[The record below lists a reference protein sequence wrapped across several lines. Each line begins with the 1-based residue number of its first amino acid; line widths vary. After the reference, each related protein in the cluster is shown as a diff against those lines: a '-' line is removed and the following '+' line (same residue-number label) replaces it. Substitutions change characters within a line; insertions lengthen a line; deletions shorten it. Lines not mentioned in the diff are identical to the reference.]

1 MIIDTTN
8 KKEEEKV
15 PTFYKIIKC
24 SKINNDG
31 TADFETINGEIIPLN
46 YISIADTSYDTVFK
60 SIFYKDSADN
70 EDNEV
75 NKTKITGK
83 DRLKKFIN
91 ELLLP
96 SIKKNEEKK
105 IKKEI
110 IEELKINEIEYLP
123 NEIVAYNSTY
133 NKGTLR
139 FDVPCKCELSI
150 ENKENTRK
158 SKKINFG
165 VDIEM
170 QVKYSDDFLYRF
182 LKYNFSLENAYSQPF
197 VVISLLNEIENK
209 KEDNNDKENETKKN
223 ESDKESKDKKR
234 RRW

>member
-1 MIIDTTN
+1 MITDTIN
-8 KKEEEKV
+8 EKKKI
-15 PTFYKIIKC
+15 PTFYKIVKC

-31 TADFETINGEIIPLN
+31 TADFETTDGEIIPLN

-60 SIFYKDSADN
+60 SIFYKDSVDQERLKKHKEN
-70 EDNEV
+70 
-75 NKTKITGK
+75 IIGK
-83 DRLKKFIN
+83 DRLKKFIT

-96 SIKKNEEKK
+96 SIKNGEKM
-105 IKKEI
+105 
-110 IEELKINEIEYLP
+110 KINIEYYN
-123 NEIVAYNSTY
+123 NEIVNYNSIY

-150 ENKENTRK
+150 ENKE
-158 SKKINFG
+158 KKTEEINFG

-170 QVKYSDDFLYRF
+170 QVKYRDDVLYRF